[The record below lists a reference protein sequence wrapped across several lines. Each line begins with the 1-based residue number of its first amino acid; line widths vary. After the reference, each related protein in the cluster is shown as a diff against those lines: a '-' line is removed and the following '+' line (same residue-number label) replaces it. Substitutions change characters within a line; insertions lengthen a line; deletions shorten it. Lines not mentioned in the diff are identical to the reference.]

1 VLAQGAGWGGRDTV
15 GGGTSC
21 GKGIWSTRATLKNL
35 EHACNFENCDEL

>member
-21 GKGIWSTRATLKNL
+21 GKGIWSTRAILKTVMGCKHVDL
-35 EHACNFENCDEL
+35 QLD